1 MGSISVFMTVTEV
14 DGSVYAG
21 DSAENV
27 VRAMKLDSW
36 SEPRG
41 VDNYMKQTRINVC
54 SLYGKEFIYTDALS
68 FLIGYCKITKAKIT
82 WEVI

>member
-1 MGSISVFMTVTEV
+1 MFMTVTEQ
-14 DGSVYAG
+14 DGLAYTG

-41 VDNYMKQTRINVC
+41 VDNYMSETKINVC

-68 FLIGYCKITKAKIT
+68 FLIGYCKITNAKIS
-82 WEVI
+82 WEMI